1 MVSPPPPQ
9 LRGGAP
15 QKRVPIPGPLP
26 SFSALSREHLWSGR
40 KEPGSRHVS
49 APVIPGGE
57 DFRLCRELGPSA
69 RRRRRS
75 DAPGPWA
82 PGARLSS
89 AARRS
94 LSPSRGLPL
103 PGSASLLSSAGRTP
117 PAPPST
123 VGSRVCEGPGRGGGL
138 HGPGPASESEAL
150 QLQRVDVPRRSRM
163 GSDEL
168 SVHAQTCHK
177 VASFG
182 LSACYPEVRAHGGLS

>member
-1 MVSPPPPQ
+1 MSPPPPQ

-89 AARRS
+89 AAPCS

-150 QLQRVDVPRRSRM
+150 QLQRVDVRRRSRM